1 MGLLGYARRSRRRY
15 PGGRLQGRIPE
26 IMDYVFVVMIS
37 FSVVGAW
44 LYALM
49 E

>member
-1 MGLLGYARRSRRRY
+1 M
-15 PGGRLQGRIPE
+15 IE
-26 IMDYVFVVMIS
+26 YVFVVLIS
-37 FSVVGAW
+37 FSVLGAW

>member
-1 MGLLGYARRSRRRY
+1 
-15 PGGRLQGRIPE
+15 
-26 IMDYVFVVMIS
+26 MDWDTRVDDVGILVALCSGVEKMIEYVFVVLIS